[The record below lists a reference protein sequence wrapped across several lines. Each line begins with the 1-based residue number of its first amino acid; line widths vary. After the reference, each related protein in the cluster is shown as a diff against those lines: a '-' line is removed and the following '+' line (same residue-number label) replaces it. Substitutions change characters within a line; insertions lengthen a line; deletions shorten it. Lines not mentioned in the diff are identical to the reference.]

1 MENIKTMKKILKITT
16 IITSLFTVII
26 LTGIIFV
33 YIKTKN
39 VVSGKLVVDGLSQRV
54 IVNRDQ
60 YGIPHIEAEN
70 DKDAFFAL
78 GFIHAQD
85 RLWQMEMQ
93 RHISQGSLS
102 EMFGE
107 VTLPKDKFLRTL
119 GFYRAAKSALPA
131 LSSETKNLIHSY
143 TQGVNHFIATGN
155 LPLQFKLI
163 GYTPTLWNDVDS
175 IAFQKMMAWDLNS
188 TWQEKVQNY
197 IIASLYGK
205 EKIPLF
211 MPKYPE
217 NAPLILKD
225 KDLNLVNSKK
235 NELEENFEPPKQIH
249 SESKHS
255 MNEFEPEN
263 PPGKGS
269 NNWVISGQ
277 LTDTKK
283 PMLAND
289 PHLSL
294 GAPILW
300 YLADIKTPNFHSIGA
315 TIPGLPGIVIGHN
328 EHIAWGVTNGCI
340 DAQDLYI
347 ETENSKLTT
356 IQEIIKV
363 KGKPDVI
370 FPVLISTHGPIISD
384 VTSAG
389 KIGKLVALKWV
400 ALEANDTTMQSFLQI
415 NYARN
420 WNDFQN
426 ALKYYIGP
434 SQNFVFADKQGN
446 IGYYLSGKIPIR
458 NGWSGA
464 FPIDSNN
471 KFEWNDYIPFEKMPH
486 VFNPSDGYI
495 ITANN
500 KIVSDN
506 YPYNLTFRCKTAPYR
521 AERIHN
527 LITRQSKLTKVD
539 LEKIQNDTHSYLWK
553 DLRSELLNTYTT
565 DDSSKKALAELKKW
579 DGNMDIK
586 SEAATIFTYWF
597 KELSKIVPEKIQG
610 SSKWPEPL
618 FLKQQLKDNGEF
630 CKTGN
635 SNNCQIFLSNSLK
648 AALVNLEHEKGKN
661 EKKWNWGNAHRAF
674 FKDMGL
680 GEVKYL
686 SWIWNRNIPTAGD
699 GFTVNVGSF
708 DFNSLNQ
715 IAGPG
720 YRQII
725 DLNNFDNSVF
735 IQALGQSNNVFNR
748 NYDNLMPLW
757 RDGKYVPMSSSKELW
772 GKYKTLILEPKLM

>member
-1 MENIKTMKKILKITT
+1 MKRKIK
-16 IITSLFTVII
+16 IIGVIASFLAVII
-26 LTGIIFV
+26 LISILFI
-33 YIKTKN
+33 YFKTKN
-39 VVSGKLVVDGLSQRV
+39 IASGKLEIDGIGKRV

-60 YGIPHIEAEN
+60 YGIPHIEAGS

-85 RLWQMEMQ
+85 RMWQMEMQ

-107 VTLPKDKFLRTL
+107 VTLSKDKFLRTL

-131 LSSETKNLIHSY
+131 LSTETKEFIHSY
-143 TQGVNHFIATGN
+143 TQGINYFITTGN

-175 IAFQKMMAWDLNS
+175 IAFQKMMAWDLNN
-188 TWQEKVQNY
+188 TWQDKVQNY
-197 IIASLYGK
+197 TIASLYGK
-205 EKIPLF
+205 DKVPIF
-211 MPKYPE
+211 MPQYPS

-225 KDLNLVNSKK
+225 KDLNMAQLNKK
-235 NELEENFEPPKQIH
+235 ELEEKFNQPDKIQP
-249 SESKHS
+249 ESKHS
-255 MNEFEPEN
+255 KNEFELGN
-263 PPGKGS
+263 VPGKGS
-269 NNWVISGQ
+269 NNWVVSGL
-277 LTDTKK
+277 LTDTNK

-328 EHIAWGVTNGCI
+328 QHIAWGVTNGCI

-347 ETENSKLTT
+347 EAEDSKLTT
-356 IQEIIKV
+356 IQEVIKV
-363 KGKPDVI
+363 KGKPDVV
-370 FPVLISTHGPIISD
+370 FPVHISKHGPIISD
-384 VTSAG
+384 ITSAG
-389 KIGKLVALKWV
+389 KVGKRVALKWI
-400 ALEANDTTMQSFLQI
+400 ALEPNDTTMQSFLQI
-415 NYARN
+415 SYAHN
-420 WNDFQN
+420 WNDFRN

-434 SQNFVFADKQGN
+434 SQNFVYADKQGN
-446 IGYYLSGKIPIR
+446 VGYYLSGKIPIR
-458 NGWSGA
+458 NGWSGT
-464 FPIDSNN
+464 FPIDSRDNL
-471 KFEWNDYIPFEKMPH
+471 EWNDYIPFEKMPH
-486 VFNPSDGYI
+486 VLNPSDGYI

-521 AERIHN
+521 AERIHDLMEKKN
-527 LITRQSKLTKVD
+527 KLSKAD
-539 LEKIQNDTHSYLWK
+539 LEEIQNDTFSYLWK
-553 DLRSELLNTYTT
+553 DLRPELLITNPT
-565 DDSSKKALAELKKW
+565 DEPSIKALVKLKSW
-579 DGNMDIK
+579 DGNMSTK

-597 KELSKIVPEKIQG
+597 KELSKMVPEKIQG
-610 SSKWPEPL
+610 TSKWPEPL
-618 FLKQQLKDNGEF
+618 FLKQQLKDNGEY
-630 CKTGN
+630 CKTKD
-635 SNNCQIFLSNSLK
+635 SQDCPTFLSNSLK
-648 AALVNLEHEKGKN
+648 NAIVTLAHEQSTN
-661 EKKWNWGNAHRAF
+661 EKNWDWGNVHKAF
-674 FKDMGL
+674 FKDLGL
-680 GEVKYL
+680 GDVRYL

-720 YRQII
+720 YRQIV

-735 IQALGQSNNVFNR
+735 IQALGQSNNVFSK

-757 RDGKYVPMSSSKELW
+757 RDGKYIPMSSSKELW
-772 GKYKTLILEPKLM
+772 GKYETLILEPKQM